1 MWAIILIVI
10 VVLLAIWWFMTQNQK
25 PAEPAKTGLLSTPI
39 EYALERCARSGRR
52 SHARLNSVGVVGLG
66 RPRFWRWL
74 RAPLREAAARSQVG
88 VICVIALSA
97 IAAGCS
103 SRPTAPS
110 SLDRARLTRARSTYS
125 SRQRARLWPEPPGVM
140 FGGSRGRGLDFADI
154 VVSIP
159 PAGARQPGDVTLPS
173 SLPANP
179 ERDFTIL
186 RADRMDLAQA
196 KANFDARIRR
206 IPGRRV
212 LIFVHGFN
220 TRFEEAVYRFAQIV
234 HDARVDVAPVLF
246 TWPSGGNVTDYV
258 YDRDSAVYSRDA
270 FEAVLQA
277 LVKDPNVDS
286 ISILAHSM
294 GNYLAVESLRQMS
307 IRDRGLSP
315 KIRDVMLASPDID
328 VDVFRRQIAEI
339 DAGPRPAQFTLF
351 ISRDDRAL
359 GLSSFLA
366 RNSTRLGALD
376 PAKEPYRSILE
387 QGRVQV
393 IDLTGMASGD
403 FTNHGKF
410 ASGEVVGA
418 IGQRL
423 AEGQSLSDAKG
434 GLIESLGTFTGGAI
448 NVAAGVATGAVA
460 APSEVFDP
468 TKRERSV
475 DTAAQATILEPVTA
489 PADKALPI
497 PVEPRGELTVRVAAM
512 PADTNANGDIFGGW
526 VLSQMDAAGGIASA
540 EYAKGRVVTIAIDAM
555 TFIRPV
561 KVGDVLCVYTAIDG
575 VGRTSMKVH
584 VEAWARRR
592 RTHDREKVTDATF
605 TFVAIDE
612 DGRPRPVTAGQA
624 EGEI

>member
-1 MWAIILIVI
+1 M
-10 VVLLAIWWFMTQNQK
+10 
-25 PAEPAKTGLLSTPI
+25 
-39 EYALERCARSGRR
+39 
-52 SHARLNSVGVVGLG
+52 GLG
-66 RPRFWRWL
+66 GQFWSWL
-74 RAPLREAAARSQVG
+74 RAPLRGTAARSQIS
-88 VICVIALSA
+88 VICIVALSA

-103 SRPTAPS
+103 SRPYGTLVVGPSAPGAS
-110 SLDRARLTRARSTYS
+110 QVDLLVATTRAPV
-125 SRQRARLWPEPPGVM
+125 LEPPGVM

-179 ERDFTIL
+179 ERDFAIL

-196 KANFDARIRR
+196 KANFDARIKRT
-206 IPGRRV
+206 PGRRV

-270 FEAVLQA
+270 FEVVLQA

-294 GNYLAVESLRQMS
+294 GNYLAIESLRQMS

-351 ISRDDRAL
+351 IARDDRAL

-366 RNSTRLGALD
+366 RDSTRLGSLD
-376 PAKEPYRSILE
+376 PNKEPYRSILE

-393 IDLTGMASGD
+393 VDLTGTASND
-403 FTNHGKF
+403 FTNHGRF

-418 IGQRL
+418 IGERL
-423 AEGQSLSDAKG
+423 AEGQSLSEAKG
-434 GLIESLGTFTGGAI
+434 GLVESLGTFTTGAI
-448 NVAAGVATGAVA
+448 GVAAGVATGAVA

-475 DTAAQATILEPVTA
+475 DTATQATS
-489 PADKALPI
+489 
-497 PVEPRGELTVRVAAM
+497 
-512 PADTNANGDIFGGW
+512 
-526 VLSQMDAAGGIASA
+526 LSQ
-540 EYAKGRVVTIAIDAM
+540 
-555 TFIRPV
+555 
-561 KVGDVLCVYTAIDG
+561 
-575 VGRTSMKVH
+575 
-584 VEAWARRR
+584 
-592 RTHDREKVTDATF
+592 
-605 TFVAIDE
+605 
-612 DGRPRPVTAGQA
+612 
-624 EGEI
+624 

>member
-1 MWAIILIVI
+1 
-10 VVLLAIWWFMTQNQK
+10 
-25 PAEPAKTGLLSTPI
+25 
-39 EYALERCARSGRR
+39 
-52 SHARLNSVGVVGLG
+52 VGLG
-66 RPRFWRWL
+66 LGASLWRFL
-74 RAPLREAAARSQVG
+74 EAPLRGTAARQRRLG
-88 VICVIALSA
+88 VLCAIGLAA

-103 SRPTAPS
+103 SRPYGTLVVGTSAPDAS
-110 SLDRARLTRARSTYS
+110 QVDLLVATTRAPVL
-125 SRQRARLWPEPPGVM
+125 QPPGVM

-159 PAGARQPGDVTLPS
+159 PDGARQPGDVQLPS
-173 SLPANP
+173 SLPGNP
-179 ERDFTIL
+179 ERDFVIL

-196 KANFDARIRR
+196 KANFDARVKRT
-206 IPGRRV
+206 PGRRV

-234 HDARVDVAPVLF
+234 HDARVNVAPVLF
-246 TWPSGGNVTDYV
+246 TWPSGGRVTDYV

-270 FEAVLQA
+270 MEAVLQA

-286 ISILAHSM
+286 ISILGHSM
-294 GNYLAVESLRQMS
+294 GNYLVIEALRQMS

-366 RNSTRLGALD
+366 RDSTRLGALD
-376 PAKEPYRSILE
+376 PNKEPYRSILE

-393 IDLTGMASGD
+393 IDLTGMASND

-418 IGQRL
+418 IGERL
-423 AEGQSLSDAKG
+423 AEGQTLTDTKG
-434 GLIESLGTFTGGAI
+434 GLVESLGTFTNGAI

-468 TKRERSV
+468 TRSERSV
-475 DTAAQATILEPVTA
+475 DTAAGATS
-489 PADKALPI
+489 
-497 PVEPRGELTVRVAAM
+497 LT
-512 PADTNANGDIFGGW
+512 
-526 VLSQMDAAGGIASA
+526 Q
-540 EYAKGRVVTIAIDAM
+540 
-555 TFIRPV
+555 
-561 KVGDVLCVYTAIDG
+561 
-575 VGRTSMKVH
+575 
-584 VEAWARRR
+584 
-592 RTHDREKVTDATF
+592 
-605 TFVAIDE
+605 
-612 DGRPRPVTAGQA
+612 
-624 EGEI
+624 

>member
-1 MWAIILIVI
+1 MRR
-10 VVLLAIWWFMTQNQK
+10 LLQ
-25 PAEPAKTGLLSTPI
+25 PAQCTTE
-39 EYALERCARSGRR
+39 
-52 SHARLNSVGVVGLG
+52 NSVRAVGLG
-66 RPRFWRWL
+66 LGASLWRFLEAPPRGT
-74 RAPLREAAARSQVG
+74 AARQCRLG
-88 VICVIALSA
+88 VLCAIGLAA

-103 SRPTAPS
+103 SRPYGTLVPTTGAPDAS
-110 SLDRARLTRARSTYS
+110 QVDLLVATTRAPVL
-125 SRQRARLWPEPPGVM
+125 QPPGVM

-159 PAGARQPGDVTLPS
+159 PDGARQPGDVQLPS
-173 SLPANP
+173 SLPGNP
-179 ERDFTIL
+179 ERDFVIL

-206 IPGRRV
+206 TPGRRV

-234 HDARVDVAPVLF
+234 HDARVNVAPVLF

-270 FEAVLQA
+270 MEAVLQA
-277 LVKDPNVDS
+277 LVEDPNVDS
-286 ISILAHSM
+286 ISILGHSM
-294 GNYLAVESLRQMS
+294 GNYLVIEALRQMS

-328 VDVFRRQIAEI
+328 VDVFKRQIAEI

-366 RNSTRLGALD
+366 RDSTRLGALD
-376 PAKEPYRSILE
+376 PDKEPYRSILE

-393 IDLTGMASGD
+393 VDLTGMASND

-418 IGQRL
+418 IGERL
-423 AEGQSLSDAKG
+423 AEGQTLTDARG
-434 GLIESLGTFTGGAI
+434 GLVESLGTFTNGAI

-468 TKRERSV
+468 TRSEKSV
-475 DTAAQATILEPVTA
+475 DTAAGATS
-489 PADKALPI
+489 
-497 PVEPRGELTVRVAAM
+497 LT
-512 PADTNANGDIFGGW
+512 
-526 VLSQMDAAGGIASA
+526 Q
-540 EYAKGRVVTIAIDAM
+540 
-555 TFIRPV
+555 
-561 KVGDVLCVYTAIDG
+561 
-575 VGRTSMKVH
+575 
-584 VEAWARRR
+584 
-592 RTHDREKVTDATF
+592 
-605 TFVAIDE
+605 
-612 DGRPRPVTAGQA
+612 
-624 EGEI
+624 